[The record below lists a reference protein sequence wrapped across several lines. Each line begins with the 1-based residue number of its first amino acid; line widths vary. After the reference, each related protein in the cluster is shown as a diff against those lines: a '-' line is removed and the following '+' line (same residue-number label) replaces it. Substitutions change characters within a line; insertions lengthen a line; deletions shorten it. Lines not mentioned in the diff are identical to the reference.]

1 MKFEVKLSMLFLVAF
16 VAFAVAVAV
25 VVVVV
30 VRCLACSL
38 IFSTYFVPSL
48 LLLLV
53 VVAVA
58 CKFKRLR
65 QQTCIQQ

>member
-16 VAFAVAVAV
+16 VAVAV